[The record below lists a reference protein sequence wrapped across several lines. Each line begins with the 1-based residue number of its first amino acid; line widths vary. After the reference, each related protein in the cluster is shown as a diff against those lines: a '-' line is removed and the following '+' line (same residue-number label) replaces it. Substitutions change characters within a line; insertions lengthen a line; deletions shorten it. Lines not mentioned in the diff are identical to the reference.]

1 MKTEPRIAFFTDSY
15 SEVNGVAHTSRMLA
29 DFAKRR
35 ELPFLCVH
43 AAGGEKM
50 TGRNGEGVT
59 ISEEGSLMKLA
70 LPRTKFGF
78 KLDADLRFDLLMMR
92 HARLALETVRKF
104 KPDVVHITGPSDIGL
119 LGLYV
124 AHRLKLPIVMSWHT
138 NVHEYA
144 KQRLE
149 KLLPFLP
156 DVRRFSLTGSAEQ
169 LSLKLTLLFYKLGK
183 VFLAPNEELGE
194 MLQRS
199 TNRPVFMMRR
209 GVDTDL
215 FSPEKRQRND
225 DVFTIGYVGRLT
237 PEKNVRALAELEKGL
252 RAASGKEGVKDFRF
266 VIVGTGS
273 EREWMEQQMQN
284 TVFAGVMKGEALAR
298 AYANFDL
305 FIFPSR
311 TDTFGNVVLEAQAS
325 GVPAIVSDQGGPKF
339 IIRDGKTGLV
349 ARSNSE
355 FLKATLSLI
364 SQPELHRQMGEAAR
378 ELTRQTSWDNVFE
391 KVWQAYELCV
401 QRTSAELALRQPLPP
416 STVRQDAVS

>member
-1 MKTEPRIAFFTDSY
+1 MKTDLRIAFFTDSY
-15 SEVNGVAHTSRMLA
+15 TEVNGVAHTSRMLA
-29 DFAKRR
+29 AFARKR

-43 AAGGEKM
+43 AGDKVEQ
-50 TGRNGEGVT
+50 
-59 ISEEGSLMKLA
+59 IQEGSLQRLA

-78 KLDADLRFDLLMMR
+78 RLDADLRFDLLMMR
-92 HARLALETVRKF
+92 HAQRTLEIVREF
-104 KPDVVHITGPSDIGL
+104 NPDVIHITGPSDIGL

-124 AHRLKLPIVMSWHT
+124 AHKLKLPIVMSWHT

-156 DVRRFSLTGSAEQ
+156 DVRRFSLAGSAEQ
-169 LSLKLTLLFYKLGK
+169 LSLKLTMLFYKLGK

-194 MLQRS
+194 MLHRA

-209 GVDTDL
+209 GVDTNL
-215 FSPEKRQRND
+215 FSPAKRERKD
-225 DVFTIGYVGRLT
+225 GLFTIGYVGRLT
-237 PEKNVRALAELEKGL
+237 PEKNVRMLADLEKGL
-252 RAASGKEGVKDFRF
+252 LSADVKDFRF

-273 EREWMEQQMQN
+273 ERAWMEQQMQ
-284 TVFAGVMKGEALAR
+284 TTIFAGVLKDEALAR
-298 AYANFDL
+298 AYANLDL

-325 GVPAIVSDQGGPKF
+325 GAPAIVSDQGGPKF

-355 FLKATLSLI
+355 FLKATLSLM
-364 SQPELHRQMGEAAR
+364 SQPELHSQMREAAR
-378 ELTRQTSWDNVFE
+378 ELANQASWDSVFE
-391 KVWQAYELCV
+391 TVWQAYELCA
-401 QRTSAELALRQPLPP
+401 QRAAAERAMRQPLPP
-416 STVRQDAVS
+416 STARQDAIS